1 MADFISL
8 RDEYSRFY
16 DIRNNPAEGVEFEEW
31 QQLPDEDVAA
41 WAGKM
46 QEQAAKVK
54 ELIGDLAHMK
64 SDRVYHELTHYFRED
79 VAEVRQQ
86 LKTRNIE
93 LTL

>member
-1 MADFISL
+1 MADFKTL

-16 DIRNNPAEGVEFEEW
+16 EIRNQPTDDVEFEDW
-31 QQLPDEDVAA
+31 QQLPDETVAA
-41 WAGKM
+41 WAEKM
-46 QEQAAKVK
+46 RAQATKVK

-64 SDRVYHELTHYFRED
+64 SDRPYHELTHYFRED

-93 LTL
+93 LGL